1 MFTLRSLAIVV
12 TGAGVFAAFPLSHV
26 QACDNDRYPCPV
38 VLEAAPQ
45 DTADTAVTPP
55 PSAQPRKKAERAA
68 RQAAPPQ
75 ITNTVAKPAPS
86 ARPPKKEKAQAKVS
100 AAGAANEAKPSKP
113 AVQELVTAPIAQND
127 EGAAPAVAR
136 PVSTDQDV
144 NSPSAGVVAAAGTA
158 WPALPK
164 PDRSSA
170 AEATV
175 EDGAQAAAD
184 EVNEIDKA
192 ALASTPSESAWITYA
207 VLILGAALAAA
218 AGIRFLPRMTSRFPR
233 RAARA

>member
-55 PSAQPRKKAERAA
+55 PSAQPRKKA
-68 RQAAPPQ
+68 
-75 ITNTVAKPAPS
+75 TNTVAKPAPS
-86 ARPPKKEKAQAKVS
+86 VRPPKKEKAQAKVS

-164 PDRSSA
+164 PDRGSA